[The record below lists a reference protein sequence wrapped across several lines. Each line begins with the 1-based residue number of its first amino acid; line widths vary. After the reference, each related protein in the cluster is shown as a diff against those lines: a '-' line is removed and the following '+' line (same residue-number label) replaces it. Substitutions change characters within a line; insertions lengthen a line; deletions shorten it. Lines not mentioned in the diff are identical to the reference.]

1 MIRRPPRSTLFPYT
15 TLFRS
20 RHGLFPVTQD
30 IRHVFDDGFS
40 EPSLLALGLSG
51 PELYDDMRHSSL
63 LLNSFLY
70 SGLGTA
76 RYCSSLTFSSQSTT
90 LPLSSSWM
98 AMCVIDVVGEAP
110 CQCFSPGGHQTTSP
124 GRMARI
130 GPPQLCTKPQPE
142 VTMSV
147 CPSGCV
153 CQLLRAH
160 GSKVT

>member
-63 LLNSFLY
+63 LLHSFLY

-76 RYCSSLTFSSQSTT
+76 RNSSSLTFSIHPTHLLLSTYLQHVT
-90 LPLSSSWM
+90 L
-98 AMCVIDVVGEAP
+98 IDVS
-110 CQCFSPGGHQTTSP
+110 CT
-124 GRMARI
+124 
-130 GPPQLCTKPQPE
+130 PQ
-142 VTMSV
+142 
-147 CPSGCV
+147 
-153 CQLLRAH
+153 
-160 GSKVT
+160 